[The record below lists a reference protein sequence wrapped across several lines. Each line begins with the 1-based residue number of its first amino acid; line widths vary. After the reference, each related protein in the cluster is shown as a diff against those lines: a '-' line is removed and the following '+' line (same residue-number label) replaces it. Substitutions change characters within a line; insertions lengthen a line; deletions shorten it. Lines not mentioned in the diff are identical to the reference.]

1 MSQEEIFLEFQN
13 KLYEIFNNCHYEFI
27 LQNIDDEINEKLG
40 SQCGPNHFK
49 QYIIEKINY
58 KKLHNRPNG
67 WVVHGISSSELQ
79 NAQHSSNSPI
89 KFIFE
94 QLEYSVN
101 KLWELYHRP
110 LIFSQITVCIS
121 FENATGK
128 MNYNPLMKIGRFREI
143 MKKNYHFTDINYVK
157 LVYDNKILNNDNL
170 NFLDINYKNLDE
182 DGNDNYIYVMI
193 NDPNEPLIQLDEPE
207 PEAPS
212 PEPEETIN
220 SSNPSNIIQAEPLN
234 STSDEISMLKDRIL
248 RLEDALESIVQHL
261 DSAYEPS

>member
-40 SQCGPNHFK
+40 SRCGPNHFK

-58 KKLHNRPNG
+58 KKLHNSPIG
-67 WVVHGISSSELQ
+67 WVIHGISSSELQ
-79 NAQHSSNSPI
+79 NQVISYK

-121 FENATGK
+121 FENQK
-128 MNYNPLMKIGRFREI
+128 CKSNYNPLMKIGRFREI

-157 LVYDNKILNNDNL
+157 LVYNNKILDNDNL
-170 NFLDINYKNLDE
+170 NFLDINYNKLD
-182 DGNDNYIYVMI
+182 DDNYIYVMI
-193 NDPNEPLIQLDEPE
+193 NDPNEPLIQLEE

-220 SSNPSNIIQAEPLN
+220 SVISSNPSNVIQAELIN
-234 STSDEISMLKDRIL
+234 STSDEISILKDRIT
-248 RLEDALESIVQHL
+248 RLENTLESIVQHL
-261 DSAYEPS
+261 DSTYEPS

>member
-27 LQNIDDEINEKLG
+27 LQNIDDKINEKLG
-40 SQCGPNHFK
+40 SRCGPNHFK
-49 QYIIEKINY
+49 KYIIEKINY
-58 KKLHNRPNG
+58 KKLHNIPIG
-67 WVVHGISSSELQ
+67 GAIDGISSSELQ

-110 LIFSQITVCIS
+110 LIFSQINVCIS
-121 FENATGK
+121 FENQK
-128 MNYNPLMKIGRFREI
+128 HKSNYNPLMKIGRFREI
-143 MKKNYHFTDINYVK
+143 MKKKYHFTDINYVK
-157 LVYDNKILNNDNL
+157 LVYNNKILDNDNL
-170 NFLDINYKNLDE
+170 NFLDINYNKLDDE
-182 DGNDNYIYVMI
+182 DNDNYIYIMI
-193 NDPNEPLIQLDEPE
+193 NDPNEPLIQLEE

-220 SSNPSNIIQAEPLN
+220 PSNVIQAEPIN
-234 STSDEISMLKDRIL
+234 STNDEISILKDRVL
-248 RLEDALESIVQHL
+248 RLENTLESIVRHL
-261 DSAYEPS
+261 DSAYEPE